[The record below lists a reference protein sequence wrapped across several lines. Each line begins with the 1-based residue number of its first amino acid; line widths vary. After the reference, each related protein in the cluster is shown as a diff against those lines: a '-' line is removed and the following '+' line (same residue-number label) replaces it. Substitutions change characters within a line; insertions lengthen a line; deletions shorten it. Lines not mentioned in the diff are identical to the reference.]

1 MILVLSA
8 FNGFEGLLRK
18 VYHFQDP
25 DFRIEAR
32 QGKFFQ
38 VPDKVLADL
47 KGIEGISG
55 VFQVLRDKAS
65 LQYGDGQMVVEV
77 VGIDPD
83 LVKVSR
89 LDTSVKQGTF
99 SLKDGD
105 LAQALISVG
114 IRNSLNISLK
124 DNFTFLKLQ
133 YPKRKKVLQ
142 MGSGKIFNQVAF
154 APTGIVQMD
163 EIRMYAPLS
172 KVRQLMDKPSGMNS
186 LDIYLHPS
194 ADQEKIRSGL
204 EEKLGSGYS
213 ILDENQQHADLYK
226 VLRIEKLFVFL
237 ALGFLIL
244 ISTFN
249 LFVSSTMLVL
259 EKQKDIRI
267 FTAMGLSPRKVGQVI
282 QASGAII
289 AFTGLCGGLI
299 FGLAICWIQIA
310 FGLVPLGMET
320 TLIDAY
326 PIEVQ
331 WKDLMAVGIWVLVSG
346 GLAVLV
352 PARKAEAFAR
362 NTL

>member
-1 MILVLSA
+1 M
-8 FNGFEGLLRK
+8 
-18 VYHFQDP
+18 YHFQDP

-32 QGKFFQ
+32 KGKFFQ
-38 VPDKVLADL
+38 VAEPILNELHQVGGVA
-47 KGIEGISG
+47 G

-124 DNFTFLKLQ
+124 DNFTFLKLL
-133 YPKRKKVLQ
+133 YPKRKKVLR

-154 APTGIVQMD
+154 APSGVVQMD
-163 EIRMYAPLS
+163 EIRLYAPLS
-172 KVRQLMDKPSGMNS
+172 KVRQLMDKPTGMNS
-186 LDIYLHPS
+186 LDVYLKPG
-194 ADQEKIRSGL
+194 ADKDQVRSEL
-204 EEKLGSGYS
+204 ERKLGEKCLV
-213 ILDENQQHADLYK
+213 LDENQQHADLYK
-226 VLRIEKLFVFL
+226 VLQIEKLFVFL

-259 EKQKDIRI
+259 EKQKDIHI
-267 FTAMGLSPRKVGQVI
+267 FSAMGFSPEQIGHVI
-282 QASGAII
+282 RASGGII
-289 AFTGLCGGLI
+289 ASTGLSIGLLT
-299 FGLAICWIQIA
+299 GLGICWLQTT
-310 FGLVPLGMET
+310 FGFVPLGMET
-320 TLIDAY
+320 TIIDSY

-331 WKDLMAVGIWVLVSG
+331 WKDVVAIGIWVLLAG
-346 GLAVLV
+346 ALAVLV

-362 NTL
+362 SSM